1 MKKDPLIED
10 VLEEKGPDWV
20 AAVLAP
26 FVSQSR
32 LERIDQ
38 ILASRLTRL
47 TVCLVNLYDPH
58 NGAAVIRTAEA
69 MGLSEVHAA
78 QPASGAFKVSPKIT
92 IGCEKWMDIQR
103 HADTQTMADRLHER
117 GFRLW
122 GAVVDA
128 QVPIDEIPL
137 DDKIALVFGNERDGL
152 SETDVAACDGTFG
165 LPMWGF
171 TQSYNLSVSVGMS
184 LMNMV
189 PKLRARGPQGDLDAE
204 ELNRL
209 RALWMAKSVK
219 AARAILVRARDDE
232 QGRPSAAE
240 TPAGPKRTDRVEGRK
255 A

>member
-1 MKKDPLIED
+1 MKKDLVIEEI
-10 VLEEKGPDWV
+10 LEEKGPDWV
-20 AAVLAP
+20 ASVLAP

-32 LERIDQ
+32 LERIDKV
-38 ILASRLTRL
+38 LASRLTRL

-69 MGLSEVHAA
+69 MGLSEIHAA
-78 QPASGAFKVSPKIT
+78 QPSSQAFRVSPKIT
-92 IGCEKWMDIQR
+92 IGCEKWIDIHR
-103 HADTQTMADRLHER
+103 HRDTQTMAAHLHER

-152 SETDVAACDGTFG
+152 SETDVAALDGTFS

-184 LMNMV
+184 LMNML
-189 PKLRARGPQGDLDAE
+189 PKLRGHHPHGDLAPE
-204 ELNRL
+204 ETKRL
-209 RALWMAKSVK
+209 HALWMAKSVK

-232 QGRPSAAE
+232 QGRRSTAEPSARPRA
-240 TPAGPKRTDRVEGRK
+240 DRLEGRK